1 MTSRPLFYPREG
13 GCNALWMT
21 PEACGLWGL
30 LDVLILTAA
39 SSQPDAWAKSADGL
53 TIAMVVAAATANAWR
68 SSVLVRWL
76 RSMLPP
82 EGT

>member
-39 SSQPDAWAKSADGL
+39 SRPFFLAALRELRLDS
-53 TIAMVVAAATANAWR
+53 AAAVSGRGRPRSGCASCEKLWR
-68 SSVLVRWL
+68 SGEFRG
-76 RSMLPP
+76 
-82 EGT
+82 E